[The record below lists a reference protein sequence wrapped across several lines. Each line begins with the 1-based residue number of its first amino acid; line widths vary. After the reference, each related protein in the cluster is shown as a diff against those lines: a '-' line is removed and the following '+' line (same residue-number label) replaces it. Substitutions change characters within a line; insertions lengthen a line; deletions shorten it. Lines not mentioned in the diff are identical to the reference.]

1 MSHKTVIFSVLHQ
14 KPCIKTRK
22 VINRGKRSTTLNEE
36 ELVENIRICRVFQR
50 QVSHKKMPFL
60 YVSCKTTNHF
70 GLEKDNPSQR
80 LESIESSKLVLQRT
94 SMLGE
99 FDSRRDSH

>member
-1 MSHKTVIFSVLHQ
+1 MYNLIYIYIYIYVRKSCKAKCHTKLIFSVLYQ

-50 QVSHKKMPFL
+50 QVSHKKRPFL

-80 LESIESSKLVLQRT
+80 NC
-94 SMLGE
+94 
-99 FDSRRDSH
+99 